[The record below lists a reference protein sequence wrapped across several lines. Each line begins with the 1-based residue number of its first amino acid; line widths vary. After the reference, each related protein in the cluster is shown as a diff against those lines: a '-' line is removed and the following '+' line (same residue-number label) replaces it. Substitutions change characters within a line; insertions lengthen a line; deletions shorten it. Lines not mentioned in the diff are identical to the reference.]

1 MKTYKLNTGVEVI
14 ARIDPKLGLYPY
26 HYMNLKQ
33 AEKAAAKQNAK
44 VHWTGGR
51 CFYLILNNESE
62 KV

>member
-1 MKTYKLNTGVEVI
+1 METYKLNNGIEVI
-14 ARIDPKLGLYPY
+14 ARIVPKLGLYPY

-44 VHWTGGR
+44 IYWNGGR
-51 CFYLILNNESE
+51 CFYLILNNGNE